1 MQFLRRLFSFF
12 RRPALDAGSRK
23 KYRGKTG
30 LFGISSA
37 LDPASSAGR
46 RVGSA
51 PHNNLIKKWLWI
63 NIWML
68 VGMIIL
74 GGVTRLE
81 DAGLSI
87 VEWAPLAGTFPPLTQ
102 ASWLQA
108 FAQYK
113 TSPEFQK
120 INFSMTLGE
129 FKYIFWLEYLHRLWG
144 RLFGIVFFIPAL
156 YFWMKGWVSNRQKN
170 QIRALTILGICQA
183 VMGWYMVKSGLVDDP
198 HVSHF
203 RLAAHFSLALA
214 ILGVLLWMVFDLKF
228 YCNPDDAVITRLDRV
243 INMDPPIKSEGDSN
257 NLTISVWVLGP
268 ITDMLLLTIIYG
280 AFVAG
285 LDAGLLYNDT
295 FPHMG
300 NSLLPPDAW
309 GQGGFWDNALNNPVA
324 IQFIH
329 RWLAMITAVLIL
341 FLAWKIKTQNQKIA
355 GLLTVGILIQV
366 TLGITTLFTNVNTW
380 VAEAHQLGAVFLFST
395 FIYLWHRKWHR
406 NA

>member
-1 MQFLRRLFSFF
+1 MMQFLRRLFSFF
-12 RRPALDAGSRK
+12 RHPALDAGSRK

-30 LFGISSA
+30 LFGTRSA

-46 RVGSA
+46 RVGSV
-51 PHNNLIKKWLWI
+51 PHNNLTKKWLWI

-102 ASWLQA
+102 AGWLQA
-108 FAQYK
+108 FAQYQ

-144 RLFGIVFFIPAL
+144 RLFGIVFFVPAL
-156 YFWMKGWVSNRQKN
+156 YFWMKGWFNSHQKN

-214 ILGVLLWMVFDLKF
+214 ILGILLWMVFDLAK
-228 YCNPDDAVITRLDRV
+228 Y
-243 INMDPPIKSEGDSN
+243 PP
-257 NLTISVWVLGP
+257 LSVSIWILGP
-268 ITDMLLLTIIYG
+268 ITDLLLLTIVYG

-285 LDAGLLYNDT
+285 LDAGLIYNDT

-300 NSLLPPDAW
+300 SSLIPPEVW
-309 GQGGFWDNALNNPVA
+309 RQGGFWQNALNNPVT

-329 RWLAMITAVLIL
+329 RWLAMVTAALIL
-341 FLAWKIKTQNQKIA
+341 YLAWKIKTQNQKIA
-355 GLLTVGILIQV
+355 GLLTLGVLIQV
-366 TLGITTLFTNVNTW
+366 ALGITTLFTNVNTW
-380 VAEAHQLGAVFLFST
+380 VAEAHQLGAVFLFSI
-395 FIYLWHRKWHR
+395 FVYLWHCKCRLSK
-406 NA
+406 